1 MSEREKLIELL
12 RNCSI
17 KTQVTGD
24 ISYKSAYE
32 KIADYLIANGVI
44 VLPVKIGQTV
54 YHFGYHFI
62 IKKIEMLQDEIIY
75 RCGNLGTDDYMAF
88 CESDIGKTVFFT
100 KEEALKELKGGAANE

>member
-12 RNCSI
+12 QNCSI

-32 KIADYLIANGVI
+32 KIADYLIEAGVI

-54 YHFGYHFI
+54 YQFGYSFI
-62 IKKIEMLQDEIIY
+62 IKKIEILQDEIIY

-88 CESDIGKTVFFT
+88 CESDIGKTVFLT
-100 KEEALKELKGGAANE
+100 KKQAEKSLKGGAE